1 MYHILSVSLFNDAYQ
16 CKDYTDE
23 LQSDYE
29 LKRTKEELNVGYFK
43 QITQHLARS
52 NQI

>member
-1 MYHILSVSLFNDAYQ
+1 MQ
-16 CKDYTDE
+16 DYTDE